1 MRTTVTVRVDM
12 NRDGKPDI
20 KTIKMTGYEGGS
32 EAAAKQAFEA
42 ARRAI
47 VRCGSDGFPLP
58 AENRITSYNVCYT
71 KLLR

>member
-1 MRTTVTVRVDM
+1 MGQ
-12 NRDGKPDI
+12 NGKPDV
-20 KTIKMTGYEGGS
+20 KSIKMKGFTGGS

-58 AENRITSYNVCYT
+58 TEKYGWWKQIEIVFDPNKMRM
-71 KLLR
+71 K